1 MPMETLPTTDAE
13 AVEMFIEKLEYFAVF
28 RPSGILARLAANH
41 RELGAEIQVKRHEEG
56 VVLRIPAVA
65 AAPLMTL
72 SPLHACDDRLRL
84 LVAQWV
90 CRHNTITP

>member
-41 RELGAEIQVKRHEEG
+41 RELGAEIQVKRHE
-56 VVLRIPAVA
+56 
-65 AAPLMTL
+65 
-72 SPLHACDDRLRL
+72 
-84 LVAQWV
+84 
-90 CRHNTITP
+90 